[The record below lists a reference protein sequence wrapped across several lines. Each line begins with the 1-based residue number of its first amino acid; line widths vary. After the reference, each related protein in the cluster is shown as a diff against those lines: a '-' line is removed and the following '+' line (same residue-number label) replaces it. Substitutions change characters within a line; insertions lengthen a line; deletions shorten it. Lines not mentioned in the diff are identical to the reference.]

1 MNLNFHLLD
10 EKISFEDAK
19 ILVIEDCHVFAE
31 LVKECYYY
39 SGEGNVKLF
48 DTKQTLLKPVEILL
62 VSDLLSFD
70 LNSTTVLKQVY
81 LDLENQMN
89 EVPEVKSAIEH
100 LAANIS
106 VIIAEQLVESELMLT
121 YDEITVLELIK
132 ALGVKIDDSSISHF
146 DKLLD
151 ILKLF
156 KYLSKKK
163 LLIFVNV
170 ASYFSVEELG
180 IIFEQIQLLQLE
192 VWFLEP
198 RKIEGLRQ
206 YCLDQDY
213 VLMLENMV

>member
-19 ILVIEDCHVFAE
+19 ILVIEDCRVFAE
-31 LVKECYYY
+31 LVKEFYYY
-39 SGEGNVKLF
+39 SGEGKVKLF
-48 DTKQTLLKPVEILL
+48 DSKQTLLKPAEILL

-132 ALGVKIDDSSISHF
+132 ALGVKIDDSFISHF

-170 ASYFSVEELG
+170 ASYFSTEELG
-180 IIFEQIQLLQLE
+180 MIFEQIQLLQLE

>member
-1 MNLNFHLLD
+1 
-10 EKISFEDAK
+10 
-19 ILVIEDCHVFAE
+19 
-31 LVKECYYY
+31 
-39 SGEGNVKLF
+39 
-48 DTKQTLLKPVEILL
+48 
-62 VSDLLSFD
+62 
-70 LNSTTVLKQVY
+70 
-81 LDLENQMN
+81 
-89 EVPEVKSAIEH
+89 
-100 LAANIS
+100 
-106 VIIAEQLVESELMLT
+106 MLT

-132 ALGVKIDDSSISHF
+132 ALGVKIDDSFISHF

-170 ASYFSVEELG
+170 ASYFSTEELG
-180 IIFEQIQLLQLE
+180 MIFEQIQLLQLE